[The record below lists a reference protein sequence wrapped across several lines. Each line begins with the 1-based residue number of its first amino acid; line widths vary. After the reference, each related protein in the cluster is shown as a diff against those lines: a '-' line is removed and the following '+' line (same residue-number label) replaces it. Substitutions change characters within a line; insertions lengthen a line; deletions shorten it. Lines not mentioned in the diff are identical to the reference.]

1 MISAFYSVK
10 RWNHGQD
17 QSYSFPFNQSQTIYK
32 EMLKFKKKWI
42 RYIYKYLQNLVM
54 PNDIFVVFS
63 ILYSALF
70 KAINCTAPPPPSTW
84 PKTISYSTK

>member
-32 EMLKFKKKWI
+32 EMLKFKKKMNQI
-42 RYIYKYLQNLVM
+42 YLQ
-54 PNDIFVVFS
+54 I
-63 ILYSALF
+63 
-70 KAINCTAPPPPSTW
+70 
-84 PKTISYSTK
+84 STKPGDA